1 MTALLPGQCGDLEIL
16 AQWQTHADTELPH
29 GRHRYPEQYQVN
41 WELSVPI
48 IGQKVNNKNIPHC
61 WQQLRWSAR
70 LWISPID
77 CGQTLRLAA
86 SLCQY
91 LIWLV
96 YLWKLIEFIDKM
108 QRNWDVKLRHGLL
121 RMEDGRVVWRCHY
134 CNLTFVYKYITTLKL
149 HTVCSISGPTA
160 WWCWCL
166 GTRPQEPTDARSV
179 WRSHSTLSAAR
190 RMSPL
195 WVGES
200 DFSCIDEMQ

>member
-134 CNLTFVYKYITTLKL
+134 CNLTFKYNKNKVIYCLFHL
-149 HTVCSISGPTA
+149 RPHSLVVLVSGHTASGTYR
-160 WWCWCL
+160 C
-166 GTRPQEPTDARSV
+166 EVSV
-179 WRSHSTLSAAR
+179 EKSFYTLS
-190 RMSPL
+190 SKKNVTV
-195 WVGES
+195 VGRWKW
-200 DFSCIDEMQ
+200 F